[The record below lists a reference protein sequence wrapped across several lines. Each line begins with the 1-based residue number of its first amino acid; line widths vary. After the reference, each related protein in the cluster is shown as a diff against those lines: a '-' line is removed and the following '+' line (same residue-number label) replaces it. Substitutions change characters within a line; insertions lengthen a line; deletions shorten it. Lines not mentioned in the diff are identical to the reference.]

1 MKKTKFNLSHDKL
14 FTCDLGE
21 LIPAGLVEVL
31 PGDDVEHHLNAVVR
45 TQPLLSPVMH
55 QCDIRIHHFFV
66 PMRLL
71 WSEWENFITGGP
83 TGTSL
88 PPFPTI
94 TMPGGGGAVIG
105 SLADYLGIPTAVA
118 SLVVNAMPFR
128 AYDLIWNEFFRD
140 QDVDTALI
148 VSTASGADVT
158 TSTVLQN
165 CSWEKDYFTS
175 SRATEQKG
183 PTVTIPLGAT
193 APVRINP
200 ITGALLPGR
209 VRIAST
215 GLPALSG
222 VITTDAV
229 GDLTVGVKSTYD
241 PMGSLVADLATAT
254 GVSVNVLRQSLAA
267 QRLAER
273 RLRKGSRY
281 EDMLRDYGVGNLD
294 ARLDK
299 PEYLGGGRE
308 TIQFSEVL
316 QTAADGANPVATLR
330 GHGIAALKS
339 NQYRRAIPEHGYI
352 LTVFSV
358 RPKTVYFQGL
368 NRLWNRRVK
377 EDFFQPEF
385 QHIGQQSILNKELY
399 AAHTTPDGVFGFQ
412 DKYDEYRAIPNSL
425 SGEFRTTVLNFW
437 HLAREFSANPALN
450 PTFVKCVPSERV
462 FPVPANDVLLVMG
475 RHRFMARRVVAP
487 QGNSFIS

>member
-1 MKKTKFNLSHDKL
+1 MKKTKFDLSHDKL

-21 LIPAGLVEVL
+21 LIPAGIVEVL
-31 PGDDVEHHLNAVVR
+31 PGDQVEHHLNAIVR

-55 QCDIRIHHFFV
+55 QCDIRIHHFFC

-88 PPFPTI
+88 PAFPTI
-94 TMPGGGGAVIG
+94 TMPGGGAVIG

-140 QDVDTALI
+140 QDIDTALI
-148 VSTASGADVT
+148 ISTASGADVT
-158 TSTVLQN
+158 TSTALQN

-175 SRATEQKG
+175 SRSTEQKG
-183 PTVTIPLGAT
+183 PTVTIPLGVS
-193 APVRINP
+193 APVVFSETGVTPGTRNLTRNSAAANSNTQITQAGTINAP
-200 ITGALLPGR
+200 IVAL
-209 VRIAST
+209 T
-215 GLPALSG
+215 
-222 VITTDAV
+222 
-229 GDLTVGVKSTYD
+229 
-241 PMGSLVADLATAT
+241 DLATAT

-267 QRLAER
+267 QKLAER

-308 TIQFSEVL
+308 SIQFSEVL

-339 NQYRRAIPEHGYI
+339 NQYRRSIPEHGYI
-352 LTVFSV
+352 ITVFSV

-385 QHIGQQSILNKELY
+385 QHIGQQGVLNKELY
-399 AAHTTPDGVFGFQ
+399 AAHTTPDGIFGFQ
-412 DKYDEYRAIPNSL
+412 DKYDEYRATPNSL